1 MISTVEL
8 RRVFAEWRTRLR
20 RVQAILQ
27 PPVWVETEWSKFGMA
42 LIELLQRHGTTW
54 VAESRIYWDLRWHLL
69 DGGELICQAEATEG
83 QKISIVVAQMGGFM
97 KDVESYT
104 WFWVEF
110 NPEGELLRD
119 PYWVEGTWKEA
130 LMTLLLPYQY
140 QAGYY
145 LAGSAPTPPSLW
157 LGNQAPAEAPSETTG
172 EPSSEA
178 STEEVE
184 PMPS

>member
-1 MISTVEL
+1 
-8 RRVFAEWRTRLR
+8 
-20 RVQAILQ
+20 
-27 PPVWVETEWSKFGMA
+27 MA
-42 LIELLQRHGTTW
+42 LVELLQRHGTTW
-54 VAESRIYWDLRWHLL
+54 AAEGRTYWDLRWHLL

-83 QKISIVVAQMGGFM
+83 VKISIVVAQMGGFV

-104 WFWVEF
+104 WFWIEY

-145 LAGSAPTPPSLW
+145 LAGTAPTPPSLW
-157 LGNQAPAEAPSETTG
+157 LGN
-172 EPSSEA
+172 A
-178 STEEVE
+178 STEEAPAQPAQPAAAE
-184 PMPS
+184 PASAPATEESQPQPS